1 VAFTRPGEKVYTT
14 MRKIRQMEVKRRNF
28 TLYAILAC
36 IVGYFA
42 GPLLAQEDEM
52 YWLDNYAEALKE
64 AKRTQKPIFL
74 EFRCEP

>member
-1 VAFTRPGEKVYTT
+1 
-14 MRKIRQMEVKRRNF
+14 MRKINQIKMQRRNMI
-28 TLYAILAC
+28 LYVILSC
-36 IVGYFA
+36 VVGSVA
-42 GPLLAQEDEM
+42 GPLFAQEDEM

>member
-1 VAFTRPGEKVYTT
+1 
-14 MRKIRQMEVKRRNF
+14 MQRRNLIPYVIF
-28 TLYAILAC
+28 VCLIGSA
-36 IVGYFA
+36 V

>member
-1 VAFTRPGEKVYTT
+1 
-14 MRKIRQMEVKRRNF
+14 MRKMRQMDVKRRNF

-36 IVGYFA
+36 VVGSVA

-52 YWLDNYAEALKE
+52 YWLDNYAEAIKE